1 MPRQITP
8 DKLRRDRRRGTSPVP
23 RRRKRVRTGSV
34 VSRRPPDGGT
44 VNKIGKVVNS
54 LAKTSMIATPDKNTD
69 MKDLSR
75 SIISSLGAGVVTE
88 ISEDTVSKDDSRT
101 KRKIPL
107 NTRFSLKMTQTD
119 RTVIPNDQISD
130 LKSIKKQFSKSPM
143 ISART
148 IFPNFEQNTM
158 FEPQPQV
165 ALKKVV
171 QEQQILKAK
180 QTSNLIDIMGEIV
193 RLQEELKP
201 DMKLPVFNYT
211 KKVLDNPNIDNSNY
225 EFKDYSDPSLN
236 YDDDLDETINI

>member
-1 MPRQITP
+1 
-8 DKLRRDRRRGTSPVP
+8 
-23 RRRKRVRTGSV
+23 
-34 VSRRPPDGGT
+34 
-44 VNKIGKVVNS
+44 
-54 LAKTSMIATPDKNTD
+54 MIATPDKNTD

-165 ALKKVV
+165 ALNKVV

-193 RLQEELKP
+193 RLQEALKP

-211 KKVLDNPNIDNSNY
+211 KKVLDNPNIDNCNY
-225 EFKDYSDPSLN
+225 EFKDFSDPSLN